1 MPFDLDPRALED
13 LDEVLEYISSYNR
26 SAADRLLDD
35 FFETFD
41 SIGGMPNQGFRRPE
55 LTSKPLRFK
64 VVGNYLVAYAP
75 EQNPVWILAIID
87 GRRSPRAIAAVL
99 RARE

>member
-1 MPFDLDPRALED
+1 MPFDLDPQALED
-13 LDEVLEYISSYNR
+13 LNGVIQYIASLNHA
-26 SAADRLLDD
+26 AADRLLDA

-41 SIGGMPNQGFRRPE
+41 SICRMPNQGFRRPE

-64 VVGNYLVAYAP
+64 VVDNYLIAYAP

-87 GRRSPRAIAAVL
+87 GRRNPRSIAAIL